1 MLFHRPIGAPD
12 PDELGH
18 GINQGTQFVF
28 GLFVRGNIT
37 ASIDELIDASVTI
50 QIRRGVEVY
59 NVLFPRSELFAY
71 FFYIDRGVIPRLQPA
86 FSAFHAYSIPR

>member
-59 NVLFPRSELFAY
+59 NVLFPRSAFFRVLFL
-71 FFYIDRGVIPRLQPA
+71 R
-86 FSAFHAYSIPR
+86 